1 MDMDFWVL
9 PIGGVTLAG
18 IALLSSGGDISAV
31 TGGNAGQQIKQ
42 LQDQLALESIATESR
57 QSFLEDRSRIALQ
70 RYQNGCRVHVRK
82 AEVQRPEHTA
92 AGGVTVEY
100 LSVVQGDVARNPDTG
115 GHYSRGVVL
124 CDAWGNT
131 GVVGADGA
139 VEDAAHYGGNV
150 YHYITN
156 HFERQW
162 GRGK

>member
-1 MDMDFWVL
+1 MDVDNLIVPL
-9 PIGGVTLAG
+9 GGVALAG
-18 IALLSSGGDISAV
+18 FAILSNGGNMSAL
-31 TGGNAGQQIKQ
+31 TGGGAGQQIKE
-42 LQDQLALESIATESR
+42 LQSQLALETIATESR
-57 QSFLEDRSRIALQ
+57 QSFLEDRSQIALQ

-150 YHYITN
+150 HPFIQR
-156 HFERQW
+156 HFDNQW
-162 GRGK
+162 GRG